1 MITQLKELKAHKG
14 FSSLILSR
22 FISNIGNGLSPIA
35 LAYGVLGIKGSD
47 GSDLSF
53 VMAARILPMVA
64 LMLVG
69 GVIGDRYKRNRVV
82 GGADM
87 IGSFFAAVSAISF
100 LAGFPSVGLLAL
112 MGALFGVLNAL
123 WWPAMSGVLPEILPK
138 EKLKDGNAVVGL
150 LSNIGFVLGAL
161 IGGTLVSLFGPGW
174 ALLADAVSF
183 FVAGIL
189 VWNLELPAMPKRE
202 KNSMLH
208 DLKVGWKEFISR
220 SWVVTMV
227 FTFTIINACYEA
239 MIQVLGPL
247 AFNKGNT
254 GPRYWSY
261 NLAAFTIGMTL
272 GGILALRVKFPRP
285 LAISMVL
292 IAATSVWDFSLA
304 LNSSLV
310 IALLCACFSG
320 FAIEIFMVAWNTAMQ
335 TNIPE
340 ESYSRVV
347 AYDAFGS
354 YAIAPIGIAIAGP
367 LAAHFGISEALWVTG
382 ALTLVS
388 ALLSLTVKSVRTLR

>member
-1 MITQLKELKAHKG
+1 MTQLKELKAHKG